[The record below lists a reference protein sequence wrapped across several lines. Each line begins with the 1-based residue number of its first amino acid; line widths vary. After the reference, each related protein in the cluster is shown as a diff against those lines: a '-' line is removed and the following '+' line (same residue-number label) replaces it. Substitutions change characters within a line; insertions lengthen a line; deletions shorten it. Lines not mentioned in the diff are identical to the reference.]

1 MITIRLEEK
10 PIQLGD
16 RTYILRMNMSVLER
30 IQEACG
36 GEIKGLMHKN
46 MYDGNAIT
54 VAAMLNDY
62 AEDQGW
68 EQDWTDRKVKKL
80 FNPAMMKMLDV
91 TGMFFRA
98 MTPETEEGTAKTAAD
113 GPKTE
118 ETKPDEDSGN

>member
-1 MITIRLEEK
+1 MITLRLEEK
-10 PIQLGD
+10 PIQIGD
-16 RTYILRMNMSVLER
+16 RAYVLHMNMSVLER

-36 GEIKGLMHKN
+36 GQIKDLMQKSMH
-46 MYDGNAIT
+46 DGNAVT

-80 FNPAMMKMLDV
+80 FTPAMMRMLDV

-98 MTPETEEGTAKTAAD
+98 MTPETEESAAKTATD
-113 GPKTE
+113 SPKTE
-118 ETKPDEDSGN
+118 ETKPGEESGN

>member
-1 MITIRLEEK
+1 MITLRLEEK
-10 PIQLGD
+10 PIQIGD
-16 RTYILRMNMSVLER
+16 RTYVLHMNMSVLER

-98 MTPETEEGTAKTAAD
+98 MSPEKKENAAPAD

>member
-1 MITIRLEEK
+1 MITLRLEEK
-10 PIQLGD
+10 QIQIGD
-16 RTYILRMNMSVLER
+16 RTYVLRMNMSVLER
-30 IQEACG
+30 IQATCG
-36 GEIKGLMHKN
+36 GEIKDLMHKSL
-46 MYDGNAIT
+46 YDGNAIT

>member
-1 MITIRLEEK
+1 MITLRLEEK
-10 PIQLGD
+10 QIQIGD
-16 RTYILRMNMSVLER
+16 RTYVLRMNMSVLER

>member
-1 MITIRLEEK
+1 MITLRLEEK
-10 PIQLGD
+10 QIQIGD
-16 RTYILRMNMSVLER
+16 RTYVLRMNMSVLER

-36 GEIKGLMHKN
+36 GEINPLMHKS

-54 VAAMLNDY
+54 MAAMLNDY
-62 AEDQGW
+62 AEDQHW
-68 EQDWTDRKVKKL
+68 DQDWTDRKVKKL

-98 MTPETEEGTAKTAAD
+98 VAPEKKENVAPSAAD
-113 GPKTE
+113 GQKTE

>member
-1 MITIRLEEK
+1 MITLRLEEK
-10 PIQLGD
+10 PIQIGE
-16 RTYILRMNMSVLER
+16 RTYTLRMNMSVLER
-30 IQEACG
+30 IQAVCDGQIAELL
-36 GEIKGLMHKN
+36 KKN
-46 MYDGNAIT
+46 VYDGNAIT

-62 AEDQGW
+62 AEDQHW

-80 FNPAMMKMLDV
+80 FTPAMMKMLDV

-98 MTPETEEGTAKTAAD
+98 MTPETEEGAAKTAAD

>member
-1 MITIRLEEK
+1 MITLRLEEK
-10 PIQLGD
+10 PIQIGD
-16 RTYILRMNMSVLER
+16 RTYVLHMNMSVLER
-30 IQEACG
+30 IQEACDG
-36 GEIKGLMHKN
+36 QISALMQKS

-54 VAAMLNDY
+54 MAAMLNDY

-68 EQDWTDRKVKKL
+68 DQDWTDRKVKKL
-80 FNPAMMKMLDV
+80 FTPSIMKMLDV

-98 MTPETEEGTAKTAAD
+98 LTPDKEENKAQSAAD

>member
-1 MITIRLEEK
+1 MITLRLEEK
-10 PIQLGD
+10 PIQIGD
-16 RTYILRMNMSVLER
+16 RTYVLHMNMSVLER

-36 GEIKGLMHKN
+36 GQIKDLMQKSV
-46 MYDGNAIT
+46 YDGNAVT

-80 FNPAMMKMLDV
+80 FTPAMMRMLDV

-98 MTPETEEGTAKTAAD
+98 MTPETEKGAAKTATD
-113 GPKTE
+113 SPKTE
-118 ETKPDEDSGN
+118 ETKPDEYSGN

>member
-1 MITIRLEEK
+1 MITLRLEEK
-10 PIQLGD
+10 PIQIGD

-30 IQEACG
+30 IQVACDG
-36 GEIKGLMHKN
+36 QINALMKKS

-62 AEDQGW
+62 AEDQHW
-68 EQDWTDRKVKKL
+68 DQDWTDKKVKKL
-80 FNPAMMKMLDV
+80 FTPAVMKMLDV
-91 TGMFFRA
+91 SGMFFRA
-98 MTPETEEGTAKTAAD
+98 IAPEKEEDAAQSTAD

>member
-1 MITIRLEEK
+1 MITLLLEEK
-10 PIQLGD
+10 QIQIGD
-16 RTYILRMNMSVLER
+16 RTYVLRMNMSALER

>member
-1 MITIRLEEK
+1 MITLRLEEK
-10 PIQLGD
+10 QIQIGD
-16 RTYILRMNMSVLER
+16 RTYVLRMNMSVLER

-118 ETKPDEDSGN
+118 ETKPDEDPGN

>member
-1 MITIRLEEK
+1 MITLRLEEK
-10 PIQLGD
+10 QIQIGD
-16 RTYILRMNMSVLER
+16 RTYVLRMNMSALER

-80 FNPAMMKMLDV
+80 FTPAMMRMLDV